1 MRQPTAIDWVARVR
15 FTIFGGRG
23 FIGRHLVSYLRGCGH
38 EVLDQ
43 EASDLSSQS
52 KNLGNVIYSIG
63 LTGDF
68 RSRPYDTVEAHTSL
82 LSRLLQTQVFDSWTY
97 LSSTRIYSSNDSNRS
112 AHEEDELLLKP
123 SRDSLYDLTKLTGEA
138 LCLSSSNPQVRVAR
152 LSNVYGAGMNVNT
165 FLGSILDRLINGQ
178 DVEIGEAPLS
188 EKDYIAISD
197 VCRCIENISTI
208 GHRRVYNVA
217 SGKNTTH
224 GQIATHL
231 NAIAKTNIRFKPQS
245 ALRRFPQIDN
255 SRLMEEFSFEP
266 RNLDQDLAELLNDQ
280 AHHRQKANL

>member
-82 LSRLLQTQVFDSWTY
+82 LSRLPTGWNEWLAVRLNGLSQT
-97 LSSTRIYSSNDSNRS
+97 LAPND
-112 AHEEDELLLKP
+112 P
-123 SRDSLYDLTKLTGEA
+123 
-138 LCLSSSNPQVRVAR
+138 PQ
-152 LSNVYGAGMNVNT
+152 
-165 FLGSILDRLINGQ
+165 
-178 DVEIGEAPLS
+178 
-188 EKDYIAISD
+188 
-197 VCRCIENISTI
+197 NI
-208 GHRRVYNVA
+208 
-217 SGKNTTH
+217 
-224 GQIATHL
+224 
-231 NAIAKTNIRFKPQS
+231 
-245 ALRRFPQIDN
+245 
-255 SRLMEEFSFEP
+255 
-266 RNLDQDLAELLNDQ
+266 
-280 AHHRQKANL
+280 